1 MTNKEF
7 KDYLKS
13 LRKDEFTKEEVYEI
27 GKRYREVVDKNWNWL
42 AIELNW
48 SSGENLRTYVK
59 NKLAK
64 EGKLN
69 KRNNFVEQ
77 QEDAIIEQ
85 TNASSNNSNDEIEE
99 KLQILYKEQQKYR
112 DIMSSYRRA
121 MREDARLDV
130 MRDAIKE
137 CVKELN
143 ELKHYNYIGKTKS
156 INNEAVLLLSDLHIG
171 VECDNFYNKYNK
183 DVASQRLN
191 KLVKNTIEYCHRNNV
206 QRLNVLNLGDLI
218 AGLIHTSARVEQE
231 MDVVSQ
237 VMVAGELVANT
248 LNELQVAAP
257 QVIYRSVCD
266 NHARVMANY
275 KESIENENFYRLIDW
290 YLMERLRTTNII
302 FEDDNIDIGLGKF
315 DLLNGKKIMFAH
327 GHQDSINTCF
337 QNWIGATRD
346 FIDYMCLGHYHCSK
360 QKEYQGVK
368 VIVNGSIVGTEQY
381 ALSKRLFSKPSQ
393 TLLIFENDNLMSIN
407 IDLEVI

>member
-13 LRKDEFTKEEVYEI
+13 LKKDEFTKDEVYEI

-69 KRNNFVEQ
+69 KRNNLVEQ
-77 QEDAIIEQ
+77 QENTIIEQ
-85 TNASSNNSNDEIEE
+85 TNASSSNSSDEIEE

-121 MREDARLDV
+121 MREDARLDT

-137 CVKELN
+137 CVKELKD
-143 ELKHYNYIGKTKS
+143 LKQYSYVRKNRVD
-156 INNEAVLLLSDLHIG
+156 NEAVLLLSDLHIG

-183 DVASQRLN
+183 EVASMRLN
-191 KLVKNTIEYCHRNNV
+191 KLVEDTIEYCHRNNV
-206 QRLNVLNLGDLI
+206 RRLDILCLGDLI
-218 AGLIHTSARVEQE
+218 HGVIHTSARLEVE
-231 MDVVSQ
+231 MDVISQ
-237 VMVAGELVANT
+237 VMVASELIANA
-248 LNELQVAAP
+248 LNKLQIAAP
-257 QVIYRSVCD
+257 EIIYRSVTD
-266 NHARVMANY
+266 NHSRIMANY

-290 YLMERLRTTNII
+290 YLMERLKNTNII

-337 QNWIGATRD
+337 QNWIGTTRD